1 MVSHQLPRHKPI
13 VPASRTNSKPCVSRA
28 LTRVI
33 PRLTINS
40 SSQSCC
46 QPVWQPYVIYERE
59 PQTRMSRGTH
69 ERLTSAQRY
78 ALAFLL
84 AAIFLVLRG
93 ALDPMIGAYIPYLA
107 VLPAVV
113 LAAWFCGLGPSLLAM
128 IIAFLG
134 EQYWFIPPTHTLR
147 IVGKPDL
154 AGAVVYFL
162 VSLTIILFAE
172 AIRRTNAKLVATTD
186 KLREAGTALSRSH
199 EDLERR
205 VTERTSQLQQ
215 MNIELH
221 TQAEVVREL
230 SGRLLQ
236 MQDEERR
243 HIARELHDS
252 VGQIL
257 AALAMNLSA
266 VQSES
271 DRITPAAAAALVEG
285 SDLVRELSRQVRTI
299 SHLLHPPLL
308 DEVGLIS
315 ALQWYVEGFGERSKI
330 QVSLNLPADFG
341 RLPRDM
347 EIAIFRIVQECLTN
361 VHRHSGS
368 RSAAV
373 CITRAASQLR
383 VEVEDAGKGVPAEK
397 QSQIVGGGRTGV
409 GMSGMRERVRQFGGR
424 LEVSSVPGHT
434 IVVATLPLSEGRA
447 SSASA
452 N

>member
-1 MVSHQLPRHKPI
+1 MVSHQLPRYKPI

-28 LTRVI
+28 DLRHST
-33 PRLTINS
+33 
-40 SSQSCC
+40 
-46 QPVWQPYVIYERE
+46 PY
-59 PQTRMSRGTH
+59 H
-69 ERLTSAQRY
+69 KL
-78 ALAFLL
+78 F
-84 AAIFLVLRG
+84 
-93 ALDPMIGAYIPYLA
+93 
-107 VLPAVV
+107 
-113 LAAWFCGLGPSLLAM
+113 
-128 IIAFLG
+128 
-134 EQYWFIPPTHTLR
+134 
-147 IVGKPDL
+147 KP
-154 AGAVVYFL
+154 F
-162 VSLTIILFAE
+162 
-172 AIRRTNAKLVATTD
+172 
-186 KLREAGTALSRSH
+186 
-199 EDLERR
+199 
-205 VTERTSQLQQ
+205 TERTSQLQQ

-243 HIARELHDS
+243 RIARELHDS

-285 SDLVRELSRQVRTI
+285 YDLVREISRQVRTI
-299 SHLLHPPLL
+299 SYLLHPPLL

-397 QSQIVGGGRTGV
+397 QLQIVGGGRTGV